1 MTGTYTYPSFLKISP
16 DIETLW
22 YGITNGPNGDEIF
35 SYNIETGTWSE
46 GYSLLCNFDMEFIGE
61 HILVSGLNSTN
72 WSDPNCIS
80 LLDVSGND
88 NHRKIIDVGGYS
100 AGLSIDDEGNVYYAT
115 SGVGSEKLY
124 RWDMETVINVINDS
138 SAEILTLDDATILS
152 SIPAGAYDTDVDEAG
167 NVFFDFSDYATGV
180 KNVVMW
186 NGNEGDNENFE
197 ILAYSN
203 DPAVSLTLVNSKGN
217 FMNGGKDNGI
227 IAYFLLT
234 SLLLRAQYIVDVLEY
249 VPAPG
254 QFVNT
259 STAGSPIIS
268 TNSIMNGLTGCLTLG
283 SFGGYVVFKFENP
296 VDNHP
301 DNPYGVDFTIFGNP
315 NAMPGTNHALTAEPG
330 IVYVMKDEN
339 ANGIPDNP
347 YTRERENSG
356 GDAFDISWAIDEN
369 NNYVDLDEIDFVKV
383 QSAVLADGGWIGE
396 ISTEIAGAIDIE
408 PDASIN
414 GIESVV
420 VIKDLPKEINTQ
432 NYQLEAFVFHQGR
445 YLKEAEITWETSLD
459 NVNIDE
465 NHVLTFSNYG
475 EVEITAKWKDNPDI
489 YTIITSKLIKGIGF
503 DENYLTDL
511 NIYPNPVKNH
521 FYVETD
527 CENLDI
533 EIYDIIGRCT
543 LAKENID
550 NKTII
555 DISDLKSGVYFIRI
569 NNDYHHYS
577 IIKI

>member
-1 MTGTYTYPSFLKISP
+1 MKKLI
-16 DIETLW
+16 I
-22 YGITNGPNGDEIF
+22 IT
-35 SYNIETGTWSE
+35 
-46 GYSLLCNFDMEFIGE
+46 
-61 HILVSGLNSTN
+61 H
-72 WSDPNCIS
+72 
-80 LLDVSGND
+80 
-88 NHRKIIDVGGYS
+88 
-100 AGLSIDDEGNVYYAT
+100 
-115 SGVGSEKLY
+115 
-124 RWDMETVINVINDS
+124 
-138 SAEILTLDDATILS
+138 
-152 SIPAGAYDTDVDEAG
+152 
-167 NVFFDFSDYATGV
+167 
-180 KNVVMW
+180 
-186 NGNEGDNENFE
+186 
-197 ILAYSN
+197 
-203 DPAVSLTLVNSKGN
+203 
-217 FMNGGKDNGI
+217 
-227 IAYFLLT
+227 FLLI
-234 SLLLRAQYIVDVLEY
+234 SVLLRAQYIVDVLEY

-296 VDNHP
+296 VENHP

-339 ANGIPDNP
+339 ANGIPDDIWYELAGSDHFFSTTIRDYEVTYFNPESDVAEDVPWEDNLGNTGHILANFYHNQPYYPMADSFPEIDPNQYTLRGTLLENRVDMTNPQMVSFMPRTFGYVDNNLRGEEPYGIPDNP

-432 NYQLEAFVFHQGR
+432 NYQMEAFVFHQGR

-459 NVNIDE
+459 NVNIDA
-465 NHVLTFSNYG
+465 NNILTFSDYG
-475 EVEITAKWKDNPDI
+475 EVEITAIWKDNPDI
-489 YTIITSKLIKGIGF
+489 YTIVTTKLIKGIGF

-527 CENLDI
+527 CENLNI
-533 EIYDIIGRCT
+533 EIYDIMGRCT
-543 LAKENID
+543 FAKENID
-550 NKTII
+550 NNSII
-555 DISDLKSGVYFIRI
+555 DISDLKSGIYFVKIK
-569 NNDYHHYS
+569 NDYQNHL
-577 IIKI
+577 IIKIAKI